1 MKKALSVSATLSLL
15 LVLGGCANTPSAH
28 EDYGTRTLGMQ
39 VEDES
44 IESKVYN
51 NLIQTDARFRDARI
65 SVDSYNGRVLLTGQ
79 VASEELKTQA
89 GQIAE
94 QVRMVRQ
101 VYNELAVAA
110 NAPVGQRMT
119 DTWLTTKVKTQ
130 LASDES
136 IDSGRI
142 KVVTENSTV
151 YLMGL
156 VNHQEA
162 ERVVNA
168 ASQVGGIQR
177 IVKVFE
183 YLD

>member
-1 MKKALSVSATLSLL
+1 MKKELLVSATLGML
-15 LVLGGCANTPSAH
+15 LVLGGCANQSVN

-51 NLIQTDARFRDARI
+51 NLVQTDARFRDARI
-65 SVDSYNGRVLLTGQ
+65 NVDSYNGRVLLTGQ
-79 VASEELKTQA
+79 VASEELKTRA
-89 GQIAE
+89 GEIAE

-101 VYNELAVAA
+101 VYNELAVSA

-119 DTWLTTKVKTQ
+119 DTWITTRVKTQ
-130 LASDES
+130 LASDEN

-151 YLMGL
+151 YLMGM
-156 VNHQEA
+156 VSHQEA